1 MAGNP
6 TRQRLDISYLR
17 DPLEILGF
25 DDRHGVGL
33 LHDRAGSL
41 ALRGAE
47 TLVEY
52 DHLVAAVD
60 RESGVAVAYLGLHD
74 LETADERLI
83 VLGGGFVQDDPA
95 GRMLVRRMLAALML
109 RVAGIDR
116 VPTVL
121 ATCTSDPAW
130 LDLLHEFGRRFDAAA
145 CYPAAE
151 GAPVVLRTAALARRV
166 ARAVH
171 PYLRF
176 DVSTGVV
183 QAGYG
188 ARWAASGAG
197 REMGRVFAEPDQHLG
212 LLDLR
217 GWGEGGIVDT
227 AVRIYRSR

>member
-95 GRMLVRRMLAALML
+95 GRGAGAA
-109 RVAGIDR
+109 VAGG
-116 VPTVL
+116 
-121 ATCTSDPAW
+121 A
-130 LDLLHEFGRRFDAAA
+130 DAAGGGDR
-145 CYPAAE
+145 P
-151 GAPVVLRTAALARRV
+151 GAD
-166 ARAVH
+166 RAGDVH
-171 PYLRF
+171 
-176 DVSTGVV
+176 
-183 QAGYG
+183 
-188 ARWAASGAG
+188 
-197 REMGRVFAEPDQHLG
+197 E
-212 LLDLR
+212 
-217 GWGEGGIVDT
+217 
-227 AVRIYRSR
+227 